1 MFDDAQEPKDMFADV
16 PDPSAQQ
23 QKAAQPAHAPMQS
36 ASPSAMQ
43 PASVTPQPQVISA
56 APVMQYSEPKSGGAG
71 LRLIAIVLISLICI
85 CGAGYAAYRFM
96 VKDAVSQQVSDVI
109 GGGTDGA
116 DSETDE
122 TDTEVDTTPSAT
134 TTPSTT
140 TDPDTDTDTETGPTA
155 VVDSDGDG
163 LSNDEERI
171 AGTSVAKPDTD
182 GDGLGDRE
190 EVKKYDTDPLDAD
203 TDGDGYDDGAEVENG
218 YNPNGE
224 GRLLEIPE

>member
-23 QKAAQPAHAPMQS
+23 KKTAQPTVAA
-36 ASPSAMQ
+36 
-43 PASVTPQPQVISA
+43 PQPQIISPA
-56 APVMQYSEPKSGGAG
+56 SAMQYSEPKSGGAG
-71 LRLIAIVLISLICI
+71 LRLIAVILISLVCI
-85 CGAGYAAYRFM
+85 GGAGYAAYRFM

-109 GGGTDGA
+109 EGGTESTD
-116 DSETDE
+116 DE
-122 TDTEVDTTPSAT
+122 TDTTTNTTPV
-134 TTPSTT
+134 
-140 TDPDTDTDTETGPTA
+140 PDTETDTETDVGPTA

-163 LSNDEERI
+163 LSNEEERI
-171 AGTSVAKPDTD
+171 VGTSVTKPDTD
-182 GDGLGDRE
+182 RDGLGDRE
-190 EVKKYDTDPLDAD
+190 EVKKYDTDPKKAD

>member
-23 QKAAQPAHAPMQS
+23 QKAAQPAPAPMQS
-36 ASPSAMQ
+36 VSPAAMQ
-43 PASVTPQPQVISA
+43 PASGAPQPQVTSA
-56 APVMQYSEPKSGGAG
+56 APAMQYSEPKSGGAG
-71 LRLIAIVLISLICI
+71 LRLIAVVLISLVCI
-85 CGAGYAAYRFM
+85 GGAGYAAYRFM

-109 GGGTDGA
+109 GGEADST

-122 TDTEVDTTPSAT
+122 TNTETDAATPTPTPDTE
-134 TTPSTT
+134 
-140 TDPDTDTDTETGPTA
+140 TDTETDSGPTA

-190 EVKKYDTDPLDAD
+190 EVKKYDTDPKKAD